1 MQVPTATVTGAPG
14 PTAEL
19 IADAQGNLWLDGEAV
34 LATSMWGTLVALTLT
49 RRLVLVPIS
58 AYQQA
63 RRAQGRAAAGPLSAR
78 HDTDVS

>member
-19 IADAQGNLWLDGEAV
+19 TADAQGNLWLDGEAV

-63 RRAQGRAAAGPLSAR
+63 RRAYAHAAAKRLAPR
-78 HDTDVS
+78 HDTDTS